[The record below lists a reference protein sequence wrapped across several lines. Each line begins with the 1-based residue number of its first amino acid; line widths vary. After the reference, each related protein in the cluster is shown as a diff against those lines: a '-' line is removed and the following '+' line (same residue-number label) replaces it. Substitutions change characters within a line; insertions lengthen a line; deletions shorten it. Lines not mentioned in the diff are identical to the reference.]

1 MFMQDDKQL
10 NRILE
15 MFYNKFNNIN
25 AKTLKMLGEIVKQF
39 KGVSEEEAY
48 KIAQRLKYGNDLDDL
63 INEIAKLSGVSAREV
78 RIVLEKVVEENFD
91 YTYKYNKEQKKEE
104 IKYKETPELKKVVKD
119 NTKEIEN
126 FFKELT
132 KEENIGFTIRNEN
145 NEYVFMPLRQVYK
158 DVIDQAIYNA
168 ITDPNGYQV
177 TMANAMKKLAD
188 SGIKIHEEKVEYPS
202 GYNRR
207 IDTTV
212 KQNILWAIR
221 KVSAD
226 TQDYIGEILGTDG
239 VEISAHEPCAL
250 DHLQYQGRQF
260 YNKEFNEIQDS
271 LPRQIGPNGYNCK
284 HFIFNIFIGATKPN
298 YTKRQLRQMEKES
311 KRKITFEGKEY
322 TRYEATQLQR
332 RIETEIRRQKDRQ
345 IISKASG
352 NMEEVEKAQN
362 KISILTRKYKELS
375 NIANLPTYAENMHVS
390 DYRRIKIDK

>member
-1 MFMQDDKQL
+1 MQDDKQL
-10 NRILE
+10 DKILE

-48 KIAQRLKYGNDLDDL
+48 KIAQRLKYGNDIEDL
-63 INEIAKLSGVSAREV
+63 INEIAKLSGVSVREV
-78 RIVLEKVVEENFD
+78 RIVLEKVVEENLD
-91 YTYKYNKEQKKEE
+91 YAYKYNKEQKKEE

-119 NTKEIEN
+119 NTQEIEK

-132 KEENIGFTIRNEN
+132 KEENIGFTVRNEN

-158 DVIDQAIYNA
+158 DVIDEAMYNA

-188 SGIKIHEEKVEYPS
+188 SGIKIHEEKIEYSS

-212 KQNILWAIR
+212 KQNILWVIR
-221 KVSAD
+221 KASAD
-226 TQDYIGEILGTDG
+226 TQDYIGEVLGTDG

-250 DHLQYQGRQF
+250 DHLPYQGRQF
-260 YNKEFNEIQDS
+260 YNKDFNEIQDS

-284 HFIFNIFIGATKPN
+284 HFIFNIFMGATKPN
-298 YTKRQLRQMEKES
+298 YTNRQLKQMEEES
-311 KRKITFEGKEY
+311 KRKIIFEGKEY
-322 TRYEATQLQR
+322 TRYEATQKQR
-332 RIETEIRRQKDRQ
+332 QIETEIRRQKDRQ

-352 NMEEVEKAQN
+352 NIGEVEKAQN

-375 NIANLPTYAENMHVS
+375 NIANLPTYAENMRVS
-390 DYRRIKIDK
+390 GYRRTKINK